1 MAVKA
6 VGCERAPTLRL
17 IKRRERLKLRWMPLG
32 QRMQIAI
39 QQAAVI
45 QFGFKIGM
53 PVISPLRVEHSQVVI
68 KMCING

>member
-1 MAVKA
+1 
-6 VGCERAPTLRL
+6 
-17 IKRRERLKLRWMPLG
+17 MPLG